1 MANIEGYGM
10 RIISEDQRP
19 PSLPWGRSTIMRLL
33 VLMRPFWRGMILAIV
48 LGALTILSS
57 IGLMATSTWLISK
70 SALRPSIADLGV
82 SVVLVRFL
90 GISRGVFRYLERLV
104 AHDTTFR
111 ILARLR
117 VIFYSAL
124 EPLAPARLSEHH
136 SGDLLAGVI
145 ADVDT
150 LQDVYLRVIAP
161 PAAALVVGWITVILY
176 AAFDPFLG
184 LIVLSGLILIGVGL
198 PLITYSMGL
207 RPGKAR
213 IEVRAQLQAT
223 LVDGIQGM
231 AESLL
236 YGLTHLQDQKLDT
249 YSQSLARSER
259 AMGRIDGLQ
268 SALTVLIVNGTAI
281 AVLAA
286 AINRVEGIT
295 LAALTL
301 ACTAAFEAVT
311 PLGAAAAHLG
321 GALDAARHLFTTVE
335 AAPAVIE
342 SPTPVP
348 LPQDHSVRFERVTF
362 AYRPTEAPVL
372 KRFNLDVPAGD
383 KVAILG
389 QSGAGKST
397 LTHLLARFWEVTEG
411 QISLGGIDIRALGL
425 TDLRQQIGVMSQQ
438 AHLFNTSLY
447 ENIRIGLEG
456 AADDQVS
463 QAADQAGLH
472 DLIRHL
478 PEGGDTLVGE
488 RGARL
493 SGGERQR
500 VALARVLLKNAPIWV
515 LDEPT
520 AHLDAQ
526 TERSLFETI
535 LQKLS
540 GRTLILLTHRRIML
554 DRMDRV
560 YWLQEGQL
568 QAFEG

>member
-1 MANIEGYGM
+1 MPITPEAVP
-10 RIISEDQRP
+10 SP
-19 PSLPWGRSTIMRLL
+19 PPLPPGRSPLARLL
-33 VLMRPFWRGMILAIV
+33 TLMRPFWRGMLLATV

-57 IGLMATSTWLISK
+57 VGLMATSAWLISK

-117 VIFYSAL
+117 VILYSAL
-124 EPLAPARLSEHH
+124 EPLAPARLSDHH

-161 PAAALVVGWITVILY
+161 PASALLVGWITVSVY
-176 AAFDPFLG
+176 TAFDPFLG
-184 LIVLSGLILIGVGL
+184 LVVLSGLILIGVGL
-198 PLITYSMGL
+198 PLISYRMGL
-207 RPGKAR
+207 NPGKAR
-213 IEVRAQLQAT
+213 IEARAQLQTA

-236 YGLTHLQDQKLDT
+236 YGFTALQDQKLNA

-259 AMGRIDGLQ
+259 AMARSEGLQ
-268 SALTVLIVNGTAI
+268 SAFMVLVVNGTAL

-301 ACTAAFEAVT
+301 ASTAAFEVVT
-311 PLGAAAAHLG
+311 PLATAAAHLG
-321 GALDAARHLFTTVE
+321 GALDAARRLFSMVE
-335 AAPAVIE
+335 AAPVVIE
-342 SPTPVP
+342 APIVAPPS
-348 LPQDHSVRFERVTF
+348 QDYTVRFERVTF

-372 KRFNLDVPAGD
+372 KGFNLDLPAGV

-397 LTHLLARFWEVTEG
+397 LTHLLVRFWEVTEG
-411 QISLGGIDIRALGL
+411 RITLGGTDIRDLGL

-438 AHLFNTSLY
+438 AHLFNTSLH

-456 AADDQVS
+456 ASDEQVV

-472 DLIRHL
+472 DLIKRL
-478 PEGGDTLVGE
+478 PEGGETLVGE

-520 AHLDAQ
+520 ANLDAQ
-526 TERSLFETI
+526 TEQSLFESI
-535 LQKLS
+535 LQTLS
-540 GRTLILLTHRRIML
+540 GRTLILLTHRRVIL

-568 QAFEG
+568 QTFEG